1 MERRTVECVNIQ
13 RPRTALENSRNGE
26 PPNQEEALFLFLF
39 LLHTGLVLRMFFPLF
54 RPCAFP
60 RLRAVAGRA
69 AAVSVAGTPRWR
81 VTRRATT
88 SRATAG
94 FWRVTAKGKTSIPQ
108 WRFAQRCGLRTV
120 LGRVYIRESESERER
135 ADSRRVDT
143 GPRGTDLLSR
153 TMTSVSPSPPAS
165 RSGSMGLCR
174 RIVAGFVTDGEASS
188 HHKPGRPGRASWPH
202 QQAAG

>member
-1 MERRTVECVNIQ
+1 MSRRGEGGRVCSVERRTVECVNIQ

-108 WRFAQRCGLRTV
+108 WQICPEVWSQNCT
-120 LGRVYIRESESERER
+120 
-135 ADSRRVDT
+135 
-143 GPRGTDLLSR
+143 
-153 TMTSVSPSPPAS
+153 
-165 RSGSMGLCR
+165 RSS
-174 RIVAGFVTDGEASS
+174 IYT
-188 HHKPGRPGRASWPH
+188 
-202 QQAAG
+202 